1 MVSNAE
7 IKKLVLMRLETMP
20 NTIKIS
26 LGSNREMLKEDLIKH
41 VKEEDELGKIF
52 IEVQMEYLRSMK
64 GF

>member
-1 MVSNAE
+1 MVSRAE
-7 IKKLVLMRLETMP
+7 IKKLVLMRLEAMP
-20 NTIKIS
+20 STIKIS
-26 LGSNREMLKEDLIKH
+26 LGSNGEMLKEDLIKH

>member
-20 NTIKIS
+20 ETIKIS
-26 LGSNREMLKEDLIKH
+26 LGSNGEMRKADLIKH
-41 VKEEDELGKIF
+41 VKEEDELGKLF
-52 IEVQMEYLRSMK
+52 IEVQLDYLRSMK